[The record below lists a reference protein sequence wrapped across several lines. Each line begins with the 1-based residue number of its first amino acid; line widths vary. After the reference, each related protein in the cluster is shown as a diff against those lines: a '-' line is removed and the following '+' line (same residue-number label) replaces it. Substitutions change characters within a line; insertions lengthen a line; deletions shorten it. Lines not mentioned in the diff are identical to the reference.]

1 MQVMREVGASVAV
14 EVDCWTRS
22 CSVHL
27 ELWRGQYGQLDLMTV
42 DQLRWNRHFN
52 EEWKQLRILRTVC
65 FGRNRRRWMFDND
78 VCSLCSAAL
87 LLPQTGEG

>member
-27 ELWRGQYGQLDLMTV
+27 ELWRGQDHQLVFMTV
-42 DQLRWNRHFN
+42 YQLR
-52 EEWKQLRILRTVC
+52 
-65 FGRNRRRWMFDND
+65 
-78 VCSLCSAAL
+78 
-87 LLPQTGEG
+87 